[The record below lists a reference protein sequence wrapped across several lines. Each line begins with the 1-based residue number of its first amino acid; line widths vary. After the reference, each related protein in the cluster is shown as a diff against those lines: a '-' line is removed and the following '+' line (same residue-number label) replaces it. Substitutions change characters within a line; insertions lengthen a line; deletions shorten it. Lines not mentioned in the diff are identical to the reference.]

1 MSLTDQ
7 AVEAIGQYREALLK
21 SPSQIKEEQK
31 KLQDTLLTIGRADT
45 NIFYAVNKQS
55 FIGFPESEP
64 FDKEEYLTFRYLF
77 ESSYTVRRALV
88 AKKRA
93 QLETMATR
101 LLSRDRELSRQYELE
116 YNQFSFESLG
126 KRAALKARSQYN
138 GVSSSKSFFVIE
150 KACSDPN
157 SLGIED
163 DREWL
168 LPSNYKKRIHQEF
181 RKSATEIGKEWGISN
196 KLLEFYINHIELKKT
211 SEKLAVAS
219 AIAGGAV
226 LAAWGLSKAF
236 EASSQAA
243 SAGATAAASSG
254 VAIAGDIQGMGVPTA
269 IHGFENLPEY
279 VAIQSNPLTANQAAY
294 FNHLDTLGS
303 TNAYDV
309 QMALINENGQI
320 MRSLMEN
327 TTQLMNSTPTY
338 DYTPVVVN
346 SMGSNLGLQN
356 NMLGAPTNLNVREI
370 GENLVT
376 ITGTVSGQNVNTNI
390 RRIGNMLNITSY

>member
-7 AVEAIGQYREALLK
+7 AVEAIGMYREALLR
-21 SPSQIKEEQK
+21 SPCEIKEEQK
-31 KLQDTLLTIGRADT
+31 KLQDTLLAIGRADT
-45 NIFYAVNKQS
+45 NIFYTVNKQS
-55 FIGFPESEP
+55 FIGFPESEV

-77 ESSYTVRRALV
+77 ESSYIVRRALV
-88 AKKRA
+88 SKKRA
-93 QLETMATR
+93 QLETMAAN
-101 LLSRDRELSRQYELE
+101 LLSENSELSRQYELE
-116 YNQFSFESLG
+116 YNQFSFESLA
-126 KRAALKARSQYN
+126 KRAALKAKSQYN
-138 GVSSSKSFFVIE
+138 GISSSKRLFAIE
-150 KACSDPN
+150 KACSDPKA
-157 SLGIED
+157 LGIED

-236 EASSQAA
+236 EASSQVA
-243 SAGATAAASSG
+243 SAVTPTAASSG
-254 VAIAGDIQGMGVPTA
+254 VAIAGDIQGMGFPAA

-294 FNHLDTLGS
+294 FNHLNTLGS

-309 QMALINENGQI
+309 QMALINENGQM

-327 TTQLMNSTPTY
+327 MTQAITSTPTY
-338 DYTPVVVN
+338 DFTPVVVN
-346 SMGSNLGLQN
+346 SMGKDLGLQN
-356 NMLGAPTNLNVREI
+356 NMLGAATNLNVREI